1 MSERR
6 YIHVRVLKREPVAF
20 KDAAEL
26 VKGMVTNEDTALPSN
41 ETQTLLRI
49 AASLEE
55 LEQLKLAPIDS
66 GIPKVG

>member
-6 YIHVRVLKREPVAF
+6 YVHVRVLKREPVAF

-26 VKGMVTNEDTALPSN
+26 VKGLVTNEDTALPSN

>member
-1 MSERR
+1 
-6 YIHVRVLKREPVAF
+6 VF
-20 KDAAEL
+20 Q
-26 VKGMVTNEDTALPSN
+26 EDTALPSN

>member
-6 YIHVRVLKREPVAF
+6 YVHVRVLKREPVAF